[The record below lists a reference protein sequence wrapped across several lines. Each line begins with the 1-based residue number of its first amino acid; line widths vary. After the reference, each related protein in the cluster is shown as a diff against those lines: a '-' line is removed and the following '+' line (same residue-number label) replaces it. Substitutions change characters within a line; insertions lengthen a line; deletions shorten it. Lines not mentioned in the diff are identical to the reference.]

1 MLGSHIRQ
9 VAILFRISVALV
21 AVGVWSHAIAGDE
34 PKSKYFFDGLH
45 DEVVDHLCNDQHFLD
60 TGKLSVKAC
69 KDASDVHSEECRT
82 IVESLETELL
92 DKVFVLCLQ
101 YKILFSG
108 ADINCF

>member
-34 PKSKYFFDGLH
+34 PNSNYFLDGLH
-45 DEVVDHLCNDQHFLD
+45 DGAVDHLCNDRHFLD

-82 IVESLETELL
+82 IVESLETEILHK
-92 DKVFVLCLQ
+92 DYVMCLQ
-101 YKILFSG
+101 SRILLSG
-108 ADINCF
+108 ADSN

>member
-9 VAILFRISVALV
+9 VAIQFRISVALV

-45 DEVVDHLCNDQHFLD
+45 DVVVDHLCNDQHFLD

-82 IVESLETELL
+82 VVESLETEILA
-92 DKVFVLCLQ
+92 KVYVMCLKS
-101 YKILFSG
+101 KILLSE
-108 ADINCF
+108 ADSN